1 MQRHIE
7 LEGLTNFR
15 DLGGYATADGRKVVW
30 RRIFR
35 SDTLAQL
42 SARDIETVTGL
53 GVTTACDLRYGE
65 ERENEPSRFLGHDRV
80 AVLALGLDAR
90 PSYEFMDSFQNA
102 EPTAEQAHRYLL
114 ENYKLYPVLY
124 AKAYRRIFDALLA
137 DETVVIHCTAGKDR
151 AGTASAMVLTA
162 LGVPRETV
170 YEDYLL
176 TNRHWD
182 SSHRVRPG
190 MTPEAARAVFS
201 AREDYLDAAF
211 ATIDQQ
217 FGGPDAFLADTV
229 GLADEERA
237 ALQARFLE

>member
-15 DLGGYATADGRKVVW
+15 DLGGYRGADGRSIAW

-42 SARDIETVTGL
+42 SDRDMQTVCDL
-53 GVTTACDLRYGE
+53 GVTVACDLRYGE
-65 ERENEPSRFLGHDRV
+65 ERQEEPSRFNGDDRV

-90 PSYEFMDSFQNA
+90 PSYEFMDSFQNV
-102 EPTAEQAHRYLL
+102 EPTAEMAHRYLL

-124 AKAYRRIFDALLA
+124 AKAYRAIFDRLLA
-137 DETVVIHCTAGKDR
+137 GDRLVIHCTAGKDR

-190 MTPEAARAVFS
+190 MSQEAARAVFS

-211 ATIDQQ
+211 ATIDGQ
-217 FGGPDAFLADTV
+217 FGGPDRFLAETV
-229 GLADEERA
+229 GLGDEERA
-237 ALQARFLE
+237 ALQARYLE